1 MKQKVLTRSERNLK
15 NRKMITVAVF
25 GAMAFVSM
33 LLLRIPVGFLT
44 LDFKDIFI
52 TVCGL
57 AYGPMAAFAISLIV
71 PLIEM
76 ISISSTGVYGM
87 VMNFLSSAAFS
98 VVASL
103 IYKYKKT
110 LFGAVCGLICGVFS
124 MTAVMMIAN
133 LIITPFYMHVSVA
146 DVAALIPKLLL
157 PFNLT
162 KAVLNAALV
171 LMLYKPIS
179 TLLKK
184 MGMLEK
190 GANREAAG
198 DTVCGEEK
206 NYRMDTRSRLVLLI
220 SGAIALAAIAVII
233 LVLGGHFS
241 FFDVFRS
248 E

>member
-15 NRKMITVAVF
+15 NRKMITIAVF

-76 ISISSTGVYGM
+76 ISVSSTGVYGM

-103 IYKYKKT
+103 VYKYKKT

-184 MGMLEK
+184 MGMIEK
-190 GANREAAG
+190 GASREIAG
-198 DTVCGEEK
+198 DAESGEG
-206 NYRMDTRSRLVLLI
+206 YRMDTRSRLVLLI

>member
-57 AYGPMAAFAISLIV
+57 AYGPMAAFAVSLIV

-76 ISISSTGVYGM
+76 ISVSSTGVYGM

-103 IYKYKKT
+103 VYKYKKT

-184 MGMLEK
+184 MGMIEK
-190 GANREAAG
+190 GASRETAG
-198 DTVCGEEK
+198 YVESGEG
-206 NYRMDTRSRLVLLI
+206 YRMDTRSRLVLLI
-220 SGAIALAAIAVII
+220 SGAIAVAAIAVII